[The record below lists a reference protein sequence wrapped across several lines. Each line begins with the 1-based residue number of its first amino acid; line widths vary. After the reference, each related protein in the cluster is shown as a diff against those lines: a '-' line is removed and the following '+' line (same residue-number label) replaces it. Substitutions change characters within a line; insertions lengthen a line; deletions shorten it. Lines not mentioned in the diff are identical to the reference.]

1 MTLARRKRLE
11 PAVAAGYLAPY
22 DSWANRRAVYG
33 FVSDIPHC
41 ESATHPTWQDARRE
55 IERRAADACRSADA
69 A

>member
-33 FVSDIPHC
+33 FV
-41 ESATHPTWQDARRE
+41 RRYSQPAPRAIRRGSTLAE
-55 IERRAADACRSADA
+55 IERGLPTLADRPAR
-69 A
+69 